1 MKPVS
6 EETKQKQAEARR
18 KYWDAKR
25 QLKSIQPSKG
35 DSIMFQKKTK
45 PTFEQ
50 WAQMKETVAR
60 FPMNPAVIV
69 AEFQK
74 SHHVDLNR
82 VRIDTMRE
90 EYEKLFGENQQEV

>member
-6 EETKQKQAEARR
+6 EETKQKMAAARK

-25 QLKSIQPSKG
+25 QSKDIQSVKG
-35 DSIMFQKKTK
+35 DTMTFQKKNK

-50 WAQMKETVAR
+50 WSQQKEIVAR
-60 FPMNPAVIV
+60 FPLNPAVIV

-74 SHHVDLNR
+74 SHRVDLNR
-82 VRIDTMRE
+82 IRIDSMRE
-90 EYEKLFGENQQEV
+90 EYEKIFGEDQ